1 MRDDITWEMNEKR
14 IRDLW
19 PTAMYPP
26 DLKDLIKRRLS
37 RVNQQWL
44 KEALE
49 EVKSKY
55 ASHQPELKWFLQEY
69 ERIESRWHRSQPAV
83 TVRRPTIVDHTRM
96 RNGTVYEVSAVFQ
109 SHEEAVEFAKT
120 VNGTIRGKRNAPS
133 DAELRAQVKALDRE
147 KIKIA
152 IDWLRERRWIG
163 DQQVSGDI
171 DSWSIMLL
179 GSVAGAV
186 DVTSKALPQPAA
198 MV

>member
-69 ERIESRWHRSQPAV
+69 ERIESRWHRSQPQVAAI
-83 TVRRPTIVDHTRM
+83 RPIIVDHTRM
-96 RNGTVYEVSAVFQ
+96 RNGIVYEVSAVFTSQ
-109 SHEEAVEFAKT
+109 DEAVEFAKT
-120 VNGTIRGKRNAPS
+120 VNGKIRGKRKAPS
-133 DAELRAQVKALDRE
+133 DAELRAQVKALTRDQ
-147 KIKIA
+147 IKQA
-152 IDWLRERRWIG
+152 IDWLREQRWIG
-163 DQQVSGDI
+163 KEQVSGDI
-171 DSWSIMLL
+171 DSWSVMLL

-186 DVTSKALPQPAA
+186 DVTSEALPC
-198 MV
+198 VT